1 MDNNPPDITE
11 VLYGT
16 EAAVQRGVEFMK
28 SVKKKMDICFDGRA
42 PSVVV
47 EIDEY
52 RMGYEDIKRRGGKI
66 RAFSE
71 ITADN
76 IHYFKELMNLVDEL
90 RHLDGM
96 KGGIAV
102 SETECMA
109 TTVLKEATPLT
120 QVIYSNR
127 KEFVDQM
134 QYIFDILWYRAI
146 PARHRIREIEEG
158 IKREFIETVQDPAD
172 INKLVIKLMNSAAYE
187 ILAIFPTNKT
197 IERYLHE
204 GIIEFLNKAATKRN
218 VSVRVLVAKDHVSEL
233 KDQDMDI
240 RYLKEPITMQV
251 ITILVDNQF
260 SLIIELK
267 DDVKDNSSEAIGLAT
282 YSNSE
287 ATVLTYNSIFELLWI
302 KSELH
307 KSY

>member
-1 MDNNPPDITE
+1 LENNLPGITE

-16 EAAVQRGVEFMK
+16 EAALQRGLEFMK
-28 SVKKKMDICFDGRA
+28 SVKKRMDICFDSRA
-42 PSVVV
+42 PSIVV
-47 EIDEY
+47 ENDAY
-52 RMGYEDIKRRGGKI
+52 RMGYEDIKTRGAKI

-76 IHYFKELMNLVDEL
+76 IHYIKELMNLVDEF
-90 RHLDGM
+90 RHLDAM

-109 TTVLKEATPLT
+109 TTVLQEATPLT

-127 KEFVDQM
+127 REVVEQM

-146 PARHRIREIEEG
+146 PARQRIREIEEG

-172 INKLVIKLMNSAAYE
+172 ITNLVIKLMNSAAYE
-187 ILAIFPTNKT
+187 ILAIFPTTKT
-197 IERYLHE
+197 IERYLH
-204 GIIEFLNKAATKRN
+204 GVIEFLSKAATKRN

-267 DDVKDNSSEAIGLAT
+267 GDVKEDSSEAIGLAT

-287 ATVLTYNSIFELLWI
+287 ATVLTYNSIFQLLWI

-307 KSY
+307 KSH